1 MWITPA
7 YSPIP
12 IKSCC
17 FLVTKLC
24 PTLCNPMDCSTPG
37 FPVLHYL
44 QEFAQAHAHF
54 RQWYNP
60 TISSSV
66 VPFSSFLQSFQ
77 TSGSLLKSQ
86 LFALGGQNI
95 GDSASASASVLPE
108 NTQGLQ
114 EANVLT
120 GIRAPAATTSE
131 GSALVESLGCPVFGS
146 SSVRVPCRGESGKYC
161 NCSVP

>member
-1 MWITPA
+1 M
-7 YSPIP
+7 
-12 IKSCC
+12 
-17 FLVTKLC
+17 
-24 PTLCNPMDCSTPG
+24 
-37 FPVLHYL
+37 
-44 QEFAQAHAHF
+44 
-54 RQWYNP
+54 
-60 TISSSV
+60 
-66 VPFSSFLQSFQ
+66 
-77 TSGSLLKSQ
+77 SQ

-114 EANVLT
+114 EASVLT

>member
-44 QEFAQAHAHF
+44 PEFAQTNGQWIGDAIQPSHSPSPTSPPALNVSQHQDLFQWVHF
-54 RQWYNP
+54 SHQVAKILELQLQPQSFRWVP
-60 TISSSV
+60 LGLTGLISFQSKGISRV
-66 VPFSSFLQSFQ
+66 FSS
-77 TSGSLLKSQ
+77 TRIWKHQ
-86 LFALGGQNI
+86 LFGVQSNLCFNSHIHTWLLGK
-95 GDSASASASVLPE
+95 P
-108 NTQGLQ
+108 
-114 EANVLT
+114 
-120 GIRAPAATTSE
+120 
-131 GSALVESLGCPVFGS
+131 
-146 SSVRVPCRGESGKYC
+146 
-161 NCSVP
+161 